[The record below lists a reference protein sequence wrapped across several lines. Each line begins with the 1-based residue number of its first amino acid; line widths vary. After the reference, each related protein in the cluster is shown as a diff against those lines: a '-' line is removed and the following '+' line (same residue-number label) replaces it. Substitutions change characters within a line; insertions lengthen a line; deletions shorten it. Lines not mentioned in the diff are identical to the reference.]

1 MKKIVTLLLA
11 IALMLSLVACAGGK
25 DNGGSN
31 TVESKDPLEV
41 LQTVWSGFGE
51 NEKFPVA
58 GGDMSE
64 ENSKMDEPGVFSL
77 ENKEELDSTLG
88 LPAEAVEKV
97 DAAASLVHMMNAN
110 TFTCGAFRVKN
121 VDDVEDLASI
131 LKDNILKRQWMCG
144 FPDGL
149 VIASV
154 DDVVLAVFGK
164 TMNLDA
170 FKVSLTKAYSSAKI
184 ISESPIE

>member
-31 TVESKDPLEV
+31 AVESKDPLEV